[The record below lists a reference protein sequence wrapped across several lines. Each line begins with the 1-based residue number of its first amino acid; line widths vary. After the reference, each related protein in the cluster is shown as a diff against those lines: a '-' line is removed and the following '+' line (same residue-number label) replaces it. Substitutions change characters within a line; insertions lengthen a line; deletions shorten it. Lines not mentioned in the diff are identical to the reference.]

1 MACCLGGGSAS
12 DDVDPELKRKNS
24 DVKKA
29 TKAAA
34 GEDAK
39 VIKMLLLGAGESG
52 KSTIFKQMKIIN
64 KDGYSKE
71 ERLAFR
77 SIIWSNTIVSM
88 KLLAGAFDKIPDE
101 EEDPVVK
108 EMLDRLE
115 DATEEEESLTNEVEG
130 GGNVGDLIKKM
141 WGNDKIRFY
150 FENKSKFQLNDSAE
164 YYFDALD
171 RLSAESYEP
180 TEQDVLRSR
189 VRTTGIVQS
198 DFVIKGTKFSMFDVG
213 GQRNERRKW
222 IHCFDNVDAVVFV
235 AALSEFDQVL
245 YEDESQNRMCEA
257 LDLFKQIANSKWFA
271 DTSMILFLNKKDLFE
286 QKLAKMTVRRELMSQ
301 HCTVEKGFKEAYTGS
316 NDFEDCVEFWKRQ
329 FCAQSQNEEKSIY
342 IHATCATD
350 TSNVKFVF
358 DAVVSI
364 ILEANMK
371 ASGLV

>member
-150 FENKSKFQLNDSAE
+150 FQNKSKFQLNGNQSG
-164 YYFDALD
+164 F
-171 RLSAESYEP
+171 P
-180 TEQDVLRSR
+180 T
-189 VRTTGIVQS
+189 G
-198 DFVIKGTKFSMFDVG
+198 
-213 GQRNERRKW
+213 
-222 IHCFDNVDAVVFV
+222 
-235 AALSEFDQVL
+235 
-245 YEDESQNRMCEA
+245 
-257 LDLFKQIANSKWFA
+257 
-271 DTSMILFLNKKDLFE
+271 
-286 QKLAKMTVRRELMSQ
+286 
-301 HCTVEKGFKEAYTGS
+301 
-316 NDFEDCVEFWKRQ
+316 
-329 FCAQSQNEEKSIY
+329 
-342 IHATCATD
+342 
-350 TSNVKFVF
+350 
-358 DAVVSI
+358 
-364 ILEANMK
+364 
-371 ASGLV
+371 